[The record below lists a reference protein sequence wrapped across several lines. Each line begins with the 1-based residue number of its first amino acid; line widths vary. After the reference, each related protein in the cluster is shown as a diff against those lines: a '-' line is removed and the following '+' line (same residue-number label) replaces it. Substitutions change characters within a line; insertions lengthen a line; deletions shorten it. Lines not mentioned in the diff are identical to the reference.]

1 MSQQIQHG
9 DQWGR
14 ALYGARCVR
23 LQGGRAQRH
32 RQRTPRTSHA
42 RPAGAMELLAKAA
55 QGRARRGPEAGRRA
69 CWRAA
74 HVAKERVDAAREYRG
89 AGPRLHALSSGC
101 RLRLRHACA
110 DRQGLVPQGVLQD
123 HPRSSRWRPWSV
135 PFACAY
141 APRAVHRRRSVLC
154 VRCWQRD
161 RVFVCMPAMFVSTYV
176 YVSVSFGNE
185 VRVCVYIFWQQDA
198 SACLVAHTHP
208 CCCRILQH
216 HARGRRGHQ
225 VLISVHVLEGDR
237 RRLCV
242 AGNCAGRYLCY

>member
-1 MSQQIQHG
+1 
-9 DQWGR
+9 
-14 ALYGARCVR
+14 
-23 LQGGRAQRH
+23 
-32 RQRTPRTSHA
+32 
-42 RPAGAMELLAKAA
+42 MELLARAA
-55 QGRARRGPEAGRRA
+55 QGRAGRGPGAGGRA

-74 HVAKERVDAAREYRG
+74 HFAQERVGVARGHRG
-89 AGPRLHALSSGC
+89 AGPRQHALSFGC

-141 APRAVHRRRSVLC
+141 APRAAHRRRSVLC
-154 VRCWQRD
+154 VRCFGNET
-161 RVFVCMPAMFVSTYV
+161 VFLCVCHVCIHIRKCV
-176 YVSVSFGNE
+176 GFGNE
-185 VRVCVYIFWQQDA
+185 VRVCMYIFWQQDP
-198 SACLVAHTHP
+198 SACLVAHAHR

-225 VLISVHVLEGDR
+225 VVISVHVLEGDR

-242 AGNCAGRYLCY
+242 AGNCAGIYVYQ